1 MFITFE
7 GIEGS
12 GKTTQ
17 IHHAAAFLADA
28 GHRCRITKEP
38 GGTAIGR
45 QIRSILLDPQHRD
58 IHSVTELLLYAA
70 DRNQHVQELIR
81 PALADGQTVICDR
94 FHDSTVVYQGYAR
107 SLDMALIEDLHARLL
122 DDLRPDMTFVLDLDP
137 AIGLKRAW
145 QQVSRGDRTDRETRF
160 ENEALSFHQKVRAGY
175 LDLARREPER
185 FTVVDGAQ
193 DEETVKNFILR
204 ILADRIGD
212 QRYKV

>member
-17 IHHAAAFLADA
+17 IRHVAEFLTAA

-38 GGTAIGR
+38 GGTGVGR
-45 QIRSILLDPQHRD
+45 QIRSILLDPENRD

-70 DRNQHVQELIR
+70 DRNQHVQKLIR

-107 SLDMALIEDLHARLL
+107 ELDMGLIEDLNARLL
-122 DDLRPDMTFVLDLDP
+122 ADLKPDITFVLDLEP
-137 AIGLKRAW
+137 SVGLRRAW
-145 QQVSRGDRTDRETRF
+145 QQVSQGDRTDRETRF

-175 LDLARREPER
+175 LELARREPDR
-185 FTVVDGAQ
+185 FIVVDGAQ
-193 DEETVKNFILR
+193 DEDAVKEDILTA
-204 ILADRIGD
+204 LADKIR
-212 QRYKV
+212 

>member
-17 IHHAAAFLADA
+17 IRHVAEFLSSA
-28 GHRCRITKEP
+28 GHRCMITKEP

-45 QIRSILLDPQHRD
+45 QIRSILLDPENRD

-70 DRNQHVQELIR
+70 DRNQHVQKLIR

-107 SLDMALIEDLHARLL
+107 ALDMGLIEDLNTRLL
-122 DDLRPDMTFVLDLDP
+122 ADLKPDITFVLDLEP
-137 AIGLKRAW
+137 SVGLRRAW
-145 QQVSRGDRTDRETRF
+145 QQVSRGDRTGSETRF
-160 ENEALSFHQKVRAGY
+160 ENEALSFHQTVRAGY
-175 LDLARREPER
+175 LELARREPAR
-185 FTVVDGAQ
+185 FKVVDAAR
-193 DEETVKNFILR
+193 DEDAVKEAILSV
-204 ILADRIGD
+204 LADKIR
-212 QRYKV
+212 

>member
-17 IHHAAAFLADA
+17 IRHAAEFLKRA
-28 GHRCRITKEP
+28 GHRCMITKEP
-38 GGTAIGR
+38 GGSAVGR
-45 QIRSILLDPQHRD
+45 QIRSILLDPKNRD

-70 DRNQHVQELIR
+70 DRNQHIQKLIR

-107 SLDMALIEDLHARLL
+107 ELDMGLIEDLNTRLL
-122 DDLRPDMTFVLDLDP
+122 GDLKPDITFVLDLEP
-137 AIGLKRAW
+137 SVGLERAW
-145 QQVSRGDRTDRETRF
+145 QQVSQGGRTDRETRF

-175 LDLARREPER
+175 LELARREPDR
-185 FTVVDGAQ
+185 FIVVDGAQ
-193 DEETVKNFILR
+193 DEDAVKEDILTG
-204 ILADRIGD
+204 LADKIR
-212 QRYKV
+212 

>member
-17 IHHAAAFLADA
+17 IRHAAEFLTAA

-38 GGTAIGR
+38 GGTAVGR
-45 QIRSILLDPQHRD
+45 QIRSILLDPENRD

-70 DRNQHVQELIR
+70 DRNQHVQKLIR

-107 SLDMALIEDLHARLL
+107 ELDMGLIEDLNARLL
-122 DDLRPDMTFVLDLDP
+122 ADLKPDITFVLDLEP
-137 AIGLKRAW
+137 SVGLRRAW
-145 QQVSRGDRTDRETRF
+145 QQVSQGDRTDRETRF

-175 LDLARREPER
+175 LELARREPGR
-185 FTVVDGAQ
+185 FIVVDGAR
-193 DEETVKNFILR
+193 DEDAVKEDILTA
-204 ILADRIGD
+204 LAERLGAKG
-212 QRYKV
+212 QEA

>member
-17 IHHAAAFLADA
+17 IRHVAEFLTAA

-38 GGTAIGR
+38 GGTGVGR
-45 QIRSILLDPQHRD
+45 QIRSILLDPENRD

-70 DRNQHVQELIR
+70 DRNQHVQKLIR

-107 SLDMALIEDLHARLL
+107 ELDMGLIEDLNARLL
-122 DDLRPDMTFVLDLDP
+122 ADLKPDITFVLDLEP
-137 AIGLKRAW
+137 SVGLRRAW
-145 QQVSRGDRTDRETRF
+145 QQVSQGDRTDRETRF

-175 LDLARREPER
+175 LELARREPSR
-185 FTVVDGAQ
+185 FIVVDGAQ
-193 DEETVKNFILR
+193 DEDAVKEDILTA
-204 ILADRIGD
+204 LADKIR
-212 QRYKV
+212 

>member
-17 IHHAAAFLADA
+17 IHHAAEFLTDA

-45 QIRSILLDPQHRD
+45 QVRSILLDPKHRD
-58 IHSVTELLLYAA
+58 IHSITELLLYAA

-122 DDLRPDMTFVLDLDP
+122 ADLRPDITFVLDLDP

-175 LDLARREPER
+175 LDLARREPDR
-185 FTVVDGAQ
+185 FAVVDGAQ
-193 DEETVKNFILR
+193 DEDAVKEVILKD
-204 ILADRIGD
+204 LKKKLNLGFM
-212 QRYKV
+212 

>member
-17 IHHAAAFLADA
+17 IRHAADFLMAADQ
-28 GHRCRITKEP
+28 RCRITKEP

-45 QIRSILLDPQHRD
+45 QIRSILLDPENRD

-107 SLDMALIEDLHARLL
+107 SLDMGLIEDLHARLL
-122 DDLRPDMTFVLDLDP
+122 ADLRPDMTFVLDLDP

-145 QQVSRGDRTDRETRF
+145 QQVSQGDRTNRETRF

-175 LDLARREPER
+175 LELARREPAR
-185 FTVVDGAQ
+185 FIVVDAAQ
-193 DEETVKNFILR
+193 DEDAVKNFILTV
-204 ILADRIGD
+204 LADRI
-212 QRYKV
+212 R